1 MNLKKVWKPLLFSAI
16 VLGTVASTTTKTV
29 HAVPYPEKI
38 HKLPVGSK
46 IKLKDYGLSE
56 MPTDIKWG
64 PNTRIVVEK
73 GSQIG
78 TVDQLYTGAGYWG
91 RINQPPNGTPLYSVN
106 KGDTYRITNI
116 GTLKDGTKID
126 LLLTIDLSSNNNTGG
141 LHGIAFAN
149 GDTVGGGT
157 KQFDGTITHLVTS
170 SNFVREYV
178 NYVKAG
184 TNEKIEAN
192 TFTLWN
198 DIDVR
203 QGINELQ
210 STNGAFLFPQSDLD
224 VDGMVVYAPWDDD
237 VDGNTS
243 FRGAYMGLGRG
254 SGFVLEYAYPY
265 GGGKNSSGV
274 YLPNAMGFRYDLL
287 GRLNN
292 PPITIEKDP
301 PAPNA
306 PVKTV
311 TDGGRDVNGQTT
323 KPDKHW
329 VFDVAQEL
337 PAMPDKDVHY
347 SSWELVDEI
356 PRTADILGVKMI
368 DEQGNDVASK
378 FNISVSGQK
387 VTATAKSSSLAD
399 PNFYQHTYHMKID
412 TIVNINDQN
421 KTASQLR
428 TDNVA
433 KSTIDGHKKDSNH
446 VIVTPDFTDPKI
458 KKSVAKEG
466 ENWVNDEKLDYHHQ
480 TYNYKIDFT
489 LSDHADYT
497 SIVVTDHLEDIQT
510 FSGAKVLNAQG
521 EDVTAEWEFTGFP
534 KEGANKD
541 GAMATADITVKAKNP
556 AKYTRI
562 GGTYSILLTDVTLKG
577 AGAYDEAFYVKN
589 GKEVVPNRAKLDW
602 LDKTPDPNE
611 PNHLDSNQTTVTPPN
626 PVDVKIHKEVSVDNR
641 RTYGEHKHLP
651 SHDAKYHWKTTFN
664 LSKLMNYDELIL
676 TDHFADVQAPNLDI
690 AKMVRIDQ
698 AGKDITHKFDINTTA
713 KENVTEIVA
722 KCKPEFVND
731 FDDIRNDTETEL
743 HMTIDDVSLKGV
755 SAISEKKY
763 IKEGIETIPN
773 TAQIVVNPLI
783 KEGFHQD
790 NLFYQN
796 KTSNEAKVDIE
807 KPTKIDVHK
816 KVTVDG
822 GKNWVDVANL
832 PNHDGNYTWKTEF
845 TLPKYNNFE
854 QLVLTDHFA
863 DVQFPN
869 LNIEKMISIMQNGV
883 DIANKFNFST
893 RTNGNNVDVI
903 ATVKPEH
910 ANDFDDITEDR
921 FAKLEMI
928 IKDVNLKHVKPET
941 EKKYISNGQE
951 TIPNQST
958 ISVNPHLDFE
968 QFKQSK
974 DSNIAKV
981 NIQRPTDGSIHK
993 QVSIDKG
1000 KKWVDVA
1007 DLPNHDGEFTWKTE
1021 FTLPKFNNF
1030 EQFVLTERF
1039 ADVQMPNLDM
1049 DKMFSITQNEEDITH
1064 KFNVTKVEDTAKHT
1078 VNIIATVKQE
1088 FVDDFD
1094 DIREDKYAK
1103 VYMTIKDIHLKHVKA
1118 ETEKPFIHE
1127 GIETIPNQTNMTIN
1141 PHLDFE
1147 QFKRNKD
1154 SNISKVNIKKPTA
1167 VKIHKQ
1173 VSIDGGKT
1181 WGEIKDLPN
1190 HDGNYTWKTD
1200 FQLPK
1205 FNNFEQLILTDHF
1218 ADVQFPNL
1226 DISKMVSVLQN
1237 GRDITSK
1244 FSFSTK
1250 VNGDN
1255 VDVIATLNPELA
1267 DEFDDIQTDEEAHL
1281 EMIIKDVNLKKVKAK
1296 TEEKYINERDIEV
1309 IPNQTNIKVN
1319 PHLSFDQFKQNKDS
1333 NISKVNIK
1341 KPTELKIHKQVSIDG
1356 GKTWGDV
1363 KDLPNHDGNYTWK
1376 TDFQLPKFNNFEQLI
1391 LTDHFADVQFPNLNI
1406 EKMVTILQ
1414 NGRDITAKFNF
1425 STRANGNN
1433 VDVIATL
1440 KPELADEFDDIQTDA
1455 EAHLEMIIRD
1465 VNLKKVK
1472 AKTEEK
1478 YINAQNVEVIPN
1490 QTNAS
1495 VNPHLDFNQFKQNE
1509 DSNISKVNIIKPTAP
1524 TVGNPNDKT
1533 DKGKQVSIDGGKTWG
1548 DFKDLPKHDT
1558 VYDWKSTFSPSK
1570 YFNFDGAGSLTLM
1583 DTFENLQSIGGVKAS
1598 TMTDEQLAGLVSKN
1612 IIELKDKSGKVVS
1625 DKFNWTIEKSSNKI
1639 QSIIKASVKAE
1650 NADDF
1655 DDLGGVNKGDLQL
1668 LTLYIHQAT
1677 VRGATGHE
1685 EINYLGKDNRIEIP
1699 NKSGLNEDSGIK
1711 HFTGKIE
1718 TNTPKV
1724 RLPMVEPAIEKYVEA
1739 DGDDSGQNHAID
1751 QNAEQNM
1758 IMDKALERAQ
1768 RVLEEVQK
1776 LSNIPEDVQK
1786 AMDKL
1791 VETVAEVSS
1800 TADDITKATEK
1811 LEERVNK
1818 ALEKK
1823 NDKSEPVTLAEAQ
1836 EFAQDVLKQVESLP
1850 VPYSSDVEKAKKAL
1864 VDALAESTENKKE
1877 EVVAQNIQQ
1886 LAEYLK
1892 KIVEKEKAKQPTE
1905 DTTTSTSVEGH
1916 STSTRHQ

>member
-1 MNLKKVWKPLLFSAI
+1 MNFKKVWKPLLFSAI

-38 HKLPVGSK
+38 HNVPVGTK
-46 IKLKDYGLSE
+46 ISLNDYGITE
-56 MPTDIKWG
+56 YPTTFKWG
-64 PNTRIVVEK
+64 PNTRLVVEK

-116 GTLKDGTKID
+116 ATLKDGTSID
-126 LLLTIDLSSNNNTGG
+126 LLLTIDVSGNNNTGG
-141 LHGIAFAN
+141 LHGIAFVN
-149 GDTVGGGT
+149 GNQVGGGS
-157 KQFDGTITHLVTS
+157 KKLEGTITHLVTS

-178 NYVKAG
+178 NFVKSG
-184 TNEKIEAN
+184 TNEKVEAT
-192 TFTLWN
+192 TFAYWN

-203 QGINELQ
+203 QGINEHQ
-210 STNGAFLFPQSDLD
+210 STEAAFIFPNSDLD
-224 VDGMVVYAPWDDD
+224 RDGMVIYAPWDDD
-237 VDGNTS
+237 VDGNTTV
-243 FRGAYMGLGRG
+243 RGSYMGLGRG

-265 GGGKNSSGV
+265 TGGKNSSGV

-287 GRLNN
+287 GKINN
-292 PPITIEKDP
+292 APITIRKDP
-301 PAPNA
+301 PAPNG

-337 PAMPDKDVHY
+337 PAMPDNDVHY

-521 EDVTAEWEFTGFP
+521 EDVTEEWEFAGFP
-534 KEGANKD
+534 KAGANKD
-541 GAMATADITVKAKNP
+541 GAMATADITAKAKNP

-626 PVDVKIHKEVSVDNR
+626 PVDVKIYKEVSVDDR

-910 ANDFDDITEDR
+910 ANDFDDITENR

-928 IKDVNLKHVKPET
+928 IQDVNLKHVKPET

-981 NIQRPTDGSIHK
+981 NIQRPTDGSVHK

-1021 FTLPKFNNF
+1021 FILPKFNNF

-1154 SNISKVNIKKPTA
+1154 SNISKVNIKKPTP

-1173 VSIDGGKT
+1173 VSIDGGKS

-1319 PHLSFDQFKQNKDS
+1319 PHLSFDQFKQAKDS
-1333 NISKVNIK
+1333 NISKVNIIR
-1341 KPTELKIHKQVSIDG
+1341 PTD
-1356 GKTWGDV
+1356 
-1363 KDLPNHDGNYTWK
+1363 
-1376 TDFQLPKFNNFEQLI
+1376 
-1391 LTDHFADVQFPNLNI
+1391 
-1406 EKMVTILQ
+1406 
-1414 NGRDITAKFNF
+1414 
-1425 STRANGNN
+1425 
-1433 VDVIATL
+1433 
-1440 KPELADEFDDIQTDA
+1440 
-1455 EAHLEMIIRD
+1455 
-1465 VNLKKVK
+1465 
-1472 AKTEEK
+1472 
-1478 YINAQNVEVIPN
+1478 
-1490 QTNAS
+1490 
-1495 VNPHLDFNQFKQNE
+1495 
-1509 DSNISKVNIIKPTAP
+1509 P
-1524 TVGNPNDKT
+1524 TVGNPKDKNDR
-1533 DKGKQVSIDGGKTWG
+1533 GKQVSIDGGKTWS
-1548 DFKDLPKHDT
+1548 DFKDLAKHDSL
-1558 VYDWKSTFSPSK
+1558 YDWKSTFNPSK
-1570 YFNFDGAGSLTLM
+1570 YFNFDGRGSLTLT
-1583 DTFENLQSIGGVKAS
+1583 DTFEHLQTIGEVKVA
-1598 TMTDEQLAGLVSKN
+1598 TMTNEQLNDLVDKDLVEIQDRAGN
-1612 IIELKDKSGKVVS
+1612 RIS
-1625 DKFNWTIEKSSNKI
+1625 DKFTFTVEPFNKLAVT
-1639 QSIIKASVKAE
+1639 IKASVKAE
-1650 NADDF
+1650 FADEF
-1655 DDLGGVNKGDLQL
+1655 DDLGGVNQGDLQ
-1668 LTLYIHQAT
+1668 TIVLYIRQAT

-1685 EINYLGKDNRIEIP
+1685 EIHYLDADNRVYIP
-1699 NKSGLNEDSGIK
+1699 NVAGIKEDSGIK
-1711 HFTGKIE
+1711 HFTGKVK
-1718 TNTPKV
+1718 TNVAKV

-1776 LSNIPEDVQK
+1776 LSNISEDVQK

-1823 NDKSEPVTLAEAQ
+1823 NDKSEPVTLTEAQ

-1850 VPYSSDVEKAKKAL
+1850 VPYSTDVEKAKKSL

-1905 DTTTSTSVEGH
+1905 ETTTSTSVEGH

>member
-1 MNLKKVWKPLLFSAI
+1 MMMKFKKFIKPLLFSSLI
-16 VLGTVASTTTKTV
+16 LGTISCANFSSNKVDALSDTSMWKKVTRKQKFKLDELGLTQ
-29 HAVPYPEKI
+29 YPI
-38 HKLPVGSK
+38 PINWNSDSKLIVERGRDLGETNYDYWYGQNRPPQGTHDYSIDVG
-46 IKLKDYGLSE
+46 D
-56 MPTDIKWG
+56 
-64 PNTRIVVEK
+64 R
-73 GSQIG
+73 
-78 TVDQLYTGAGYWG
+78 
-91 RINQPPNGTPLYSVN
+91 
-106 KGDTYRITNI
+106 YRITNA
-116 GTLKDGTKID
+116 GTTKDGTKLDVIIEILD
-126 LLLTIDLSSNNNTGG
+126 RKLNSNGVTPS
-141 LHGIAFAN
+141 ITFAN
-149 GDTVGGGT
+149 SDLVGNGNDLFKGAIV
-157 KQFDGTITHLVTS
+157 QLVAGC
-170 SNFVREYV
+170 NWVDQQIKFV
-178 NYVKAG
+178 KSG
-184 TNEKIEAN
+184 TNELKEIA
-192 TFTLWN
+192 TYAVWT
-198 DIDVR
+198 DIDVW
-203 QGINELQ
+203 QGIDEKQ
-210 STNGAFLFPQSDLD
+210 SNKGAFYFDASDLKTFGTD
-224 VDGMVVYAPWDDD
+224 VYANWGEDI
-237 VDGNTS
+237 DGKSTLKGSYVGIGEQSQFFLRFQAPYRHADNVGRITS
-243 FRGAYMGLGRG
+243 FGDGYRLDVLGR
-254 SGFVLEYAYPY
+254 PT
-265 GGGKNSSGV
+265 
-274 YLPNAMGFRYDLL
+274 
-287 GRLNN
+287 N
-292 PPITIEKDP
+292 PPVEIVKDP

-489 LSDHADYT
+489 LSDHADYS

-521 EDVTAEWEFTGFP
+521 EDVTEEWEFAGFP
-534 KEGANKD
+534 KAGANKD

-626 PVDVKIHKEVSVDNR
+626 PVDVKIHKEVSVDDR

-941 EKKYISNGQE
+941 EKKYISNRQE

-1154 SNISKVNIKKPTA
+1154 SNISKVNIKKPTP

-1319 PHLSFDQFKQNKDS
+1319 PHLSFDQFKQAKDS
-1333 NISKVNIK
+1333 NISKVNIIR
-1341 KPTELKIHKQVSIDG
+1341 PTD
-1356 GKTWGDV
+1356 
-1363 KDLPNHDGNYTWK
+1363 
-1376 TDFQLPKFNNFEQLI
+1376 
-1391 LTDHFADVQFPNLNI
+1391 
-1406 EKMVTILQ
+1406 
-1414 NGRDITAKFNF
+1414 
-1425 STRANGNN
+1425 
-1433 VDVIATL
+1433 
-1440 KPELADEFDDIQTDA
+1440 
-1455 EAHLEMIIRD
+1455 
-1465 VNLKKVK
+1465 
-1472 AKTEEK
+1472 
-1478 YINAQNVEVIPN
+1478 
-1490 QTNAS
+1490 
-1495 VNPHLDFNQFKQNE
+1495 
-1509 DSNISKVNIIKPTAP
+1509 P
-1524 TVGNPNDKT
+1524 TVGNPKDKNDR
-1533 DKGKQVSIDGGKTWG
+1533 GKQVSIDGGKTWS
-1548 DFKDLPKHDT
+1548 DFKDLAKHDSL
-1558 VYDWKSTFSPSK
+1558 YDWKSTFNPSK
-1570 YFNFDGAGSLTLM
+1570 YFNFDGRGSLTLT
-1583 DTFENLQSIGGVKAS
+1583 DTFEHLQTIGEVKVA
-1598 TMTDEQLAGLVSKN
+1598 TMTNEQLNDLVDKDLVEIQDRAGN
-1612 IIELKDKSGKVVS
+1612 RIS
-1625 DKFNWTIEKSSNKI
+1625 DKFTFTVEPFNKLAVT
-1639 QSIIKASVKAE
+1639 IKASVKAE
-1650 NADDF
+1650 FADEF
-1655 DDLGGVNKGDLQL
+1655 DDLGGVNQGDLQ
-1668 LTLYIHQAT
+1668 TIVLYIRQAT

-1685 EINYLGKDNRIEIP
+1685 EIHYLDADNRVYIP
-1699 NKSGLNEDSGIK
+1699 NIAGIKEDSGIK
-1711 HFTGKIE
+1711 HFTGKVK
-1718 TNTPKV
+1718 TNVAKV

-1877 EVVAQNIQQ
+1877 EVVAQNVQQ

-1892 KIVEKEKAKQPTE
+1892 KIVEKEKAKQPSE
-1905 DTTTSTSVEGH
+1905 ETTTSTSVEGH
-1916 STSTRHQ
+1916 STSTRYQ

>member
-1 MNLKKVWKPLLFSAI
+1 MMMKFKKFIKPLLFSSLI
-16 VLGTVASTTTKTV
+16 LGTISCANFSSNKVDALSDTSMWKKVTRKQKFKLDELGLTQ
-29 HAVPYPEKI
+29 YPI
-38 HKLPVGSK
+38 PINWNSDSKLIVERGRDLGETNYDYWYGQNRPPQGTHDYSIDVG
-46 IKLKDYGLSE
+46 D
-56 MPTDIKWG
+56 
-64 PNTRIVVEK
+64 R
-73 GSQIG
+73 
-78 TVDQLYTGAGYWG
+78 
-91 RINQPPNGTPLYSVN
+91 
-106 KGDTYRITNI
+106 YRITNA
-116 GTLKDGTKID
+116 GTTKDGTKLDVIIEILD
-126 LLLTIDLSSNNNTGG
+126 RKLNSNGVTPS
-141 LHGIAFAN
+141 ITFAN
-149 GDTVGGGT
+149 SDLVGNGNDLFKGAIV
-157 KQFDGTITHLVTS
+157 QLVAGC
-170 SNFVREYV
+170 NWVDQQIKFV
-178 NYVKAG
+178 KSG
-184 TNEKIEAN
+184 TNELKEIA
-192 TFTLWN
+192 TYAVWT
-198 DIDVR
+198 DIDVW
-203 QGINELQ
+203 QGIDEKQ
-210 STNGAFLFPQSDLD
+210 SNKGAFYFDASDLKTFGTD
-224 VDGMVVYAPWDDD
+224 VYANWGEDI
-237 VDGNTS
+237 DGKSTLKGSYVGIGEQSQFFLRFQAPYRHADNVGRITS
-243 FRGAYMGLGRG
+243 FGDGYRLDVLGR
-254 SGFVLEYAYPY
+254 PT
-265 GGGKNSSGV
+265 
-274 YLPNAMGFRYDLL
+274 
-287 GRLNN
+287 N
-292 PPITIEKDP
+292 PPVEIVKDP

-399 PNFYQHTYHMKID
+399 SNFYQHTYHMKID

-433 KSTIDGHKKDSNH
+433 KSTIDGHKKESNH

-521 EDVTAEWEFTGFP
+521 EDVTEEWEFTGFP

-1154 SNISKVNIKKPTA
+1154 SNISKVNIKKPTP

-1319 PHLSFDQFKQNKDS
+1319 PHLSFDQFKQAKDS
-1333 NISKVNIK
+1333 NISKVNIIR
-1341 KPTELKIHKQVSIDG
+1341 PTD
-1356 GKTWGDV
+1356 
-1363 KDLPNHDGNYTWK
+1363 
-1376 TDFQLPKFNNFEQLI
+1376 
-1391 LTDHFADVQFPNLNI
+1391 
-1406 EKMVTILQ
+1406 
-1414 NGRDITAKFNF
+1414 
-1425 STRANGNN
+1425 
-1433 VDVIATL
+1433 
-1440 KPELADEFDDIQTDA
+1440 
-1455 EAHLEMIIRD
+1455 
-1465 VNLKKVK
+1465 
-1472 AKTEEK
+1472 
-1478 YINAQNVEVIPN
+1478 
-1490 QTNAS
+1490 
-1495 VNPHLDFNQFKQNE
+1495 
-1509 DSNISKVNIIKPTAP
+1509 P
-1524 TVGNPNDKT
+1524 TVGNPKDKNDR
-1533 DKGKQVSIDGGKTWG
+1533 GKQVSIDGGKTWS
-1548 DFKDLPKHDT
+1548 DFKDLAKHDSL
-1558 VYDWKSTFSPSK
+1558 YDWKSTFNPSK
-1570 YFNFDGAGSLTLM
+1570 YFNFDGHGSLTLT
-1583 DTFENLQSIGGVKAS
+1583 DTFEHLQTIGEVKVA
-1598 TMTDEQLAGLVSKN
+1598 TMTNEQLNDLVDKDLVEIQDRAGN
-1612 IIELKDKSGKVVS
+1612 RIS
-1625 DKFNWTIEKSSNKI
+1625 DKFTFTVEPFNKLAVT
-1639 QSIIKASVKAE
+1639 IKASVKAE
-1650 NADDF
+1650 FADEF
-1655 DDLGGVNKGDLQL
+1655 DDLGGVNQGDLQ
-1668 LTLYIHQAT
+1668 TIVLYIRQAT
-1677 VRGATGHE
+1677 VLGATGHE
-1685 EINYLGKDNRIEIP
+1685 EIHYLDADNRVYIP
-1699 NKSGLNEDSGIK
+1699 NVAGIKEDSGIK
-1711 HFTGKIE
+1711 HFTGKE
-1718 TNTPKV
+1718 KTNVAKV
-1724 RLPMVEPAIEKYVEA
+1724 RLPMVTPAIEKYVEA
-1739 DGDDSGQNHAID
+1739 DGDDSGQNYAID

-1791 VETVAEVSS
+1791 VETVAEVSL

-1823 NDKSEPVTLAEAQ
+1823 NDKSEPVILTEAQ

-1850 VPYSSDVEKAKKAL
+1850 VPYSTDVEKAKKAL

-1892 KIVEKEKAKQPTE
+1892 KIVEKEKAKQPSE
-1905 DTTTSTSVEGH
+1905 ETTTSTSVEGH
-1916 STSTRHQ
+1916 STSTRDR

>member
-1 MNLKKVWKPLLFSAI
+1 MMKFKKFIKPLLFSSLI
-16 VLGTVASTTTKTV
+16 LGTISCANFSSNKVDALSDTSMWKKVTRKQKFKLDELGLTQ
-29 HAVPYPEKI
+29 YPI
-38 HKLPVGSK
+38 PINWNSDSKLIVERGRDLGETNYDYWYGQNRPPQGTHDYSIDVG
-46 IKLKDYGLSE
+46 D
-56 MPTDIKWG
+56 
-64 PNTRIVVEK
+64 R
-73 GSQIG
+73 
-78 TVDQLYTGAGYWG
+78 
-91 RINQPPNGTPLYSVN
+91 
-106 KGDTYRITNI
+106 YRITNA
-116 GTLKDGTKID
+116 GTTKDGTKLDVIIEILD
-126 LLLTIDLSSNNNTGG
+126 RKLNSNGVTPS
-141 LHGIAFAN
+141 ITFAN
-149 GDTVGGGT
+149 SDLVGNGNDLFKGAIV
-157 KQFDGTITHLVTS
+157 QLVAGC
-170 SNFVREYV
+170 NWVDQQIKFV
-178 NYVKAG
+178 KSG
-184 TNEKIEAN
+184 TNELKEIA
-192 TFTLWN
+192 TYAVWT
-198 DIDVR
+198 DIDVW
-203 QGINELQ
+203 QGIDEKQ
-210 STNGAFLFPQSDLD
+210 SNKGAFYFDASDLKTFGTD
-224 VDGMVVYAPWDDD
+224 VYANWGEDI
-237 VDGNTS
+237 DGKSTLKGSYVGIGEQSQFFLRFQAPYRHADNVGRITS
-243 FRGAYMGLGRG
+243 FGDGYRLDVLGR
-254 SGFVLEYAYPY
+254 PT
-265 GGGKNSSGV
+265 
-274 YLPNAMGFRYDLL
+274 
-287 GRLNN
+287 N
-292 PPITIEKDP
+292 PPVEIVKDP

-421 KTASQLR
+421 KTASQLH

-521 EDVTAEWEFTGFP
+521 EDVTEEWEFAGFP
-534 KEGANKD
+534 KAGANKD

-626 PVDVKIHKEVSVDNR
+626 PVDVKIHKEVSVDDR

-763 IKEGIETIPN
+763 IKDGVETIPN

-790 NLFYQN
+790 NFFYQN

-981 NIQRPTDGSIHK
+981 NIQRPTDGSVHK

-1007 DLPNHDGEFTWKTE
+1007 DLPNHDGKFTWKTE
-1021 FTLPKFNNF
+1021 FILPKFNNF

-1154 SNISKVNIKKPTA
+1154 SNISKVNIKKPTP

-1319 PHLSFDQFKQNKDS
+1319 PHLSFDQFKQAKDS
-1333 NISKVNIK
+1333 NISKVNIIR
-1341 KPTELKIHKQVSIDG
+1341 PTD
-1356 GKTWGDV
+1356 
-1363 KDLPNHDGNYTWK
+1363 
-1376 TDFQLPKFNNFEQLI
+1376 
-1391 LTDHFADVQFPNLNI
+1391 
-1406 EKMVTILQ
+1406 
-1414 NGRDITAKFNF
+1414 
-1425 STRANGNN
+1425 
-1433 VDVIATL
+1433 
-1440 KPELADEFDDIQTDA
+1440 
-1455 EAHLEMIIRD
+1455 
-1465 VNLKKVK
+1465 
-1472 AKTEEK
+1472 
-1478 YINAQNVEVIPN
+1478 
-1490 QTNAS
+1490 
-1495 VNPHLDFNQFKQNE
+1495 
-1509 DSNISKVNIIKPTAP
+1509 P
-1524 TVGNPNDKT
+1524 TVGNPKDKNDR
-1533 DKGKQVSIDGGKTWG
+1533 GKQVSIDGGKTWS
-1548 DFKDLPKHDT
+1548 DFKDLAKHDSL
-1558 VYDWKSTFSPSK
+1558 YDWKSTFNPSK
-1570 YFNFDGAGSLTLM
+1570 YFNFDGRGSLTLT
-1583 DTFENLQSIGGVKAS
+1583 DTFEHLQTIGEVKVA
-1598 TMTDEQLAGLVSKN
+1598 TMTNEQLNDLVDKDLVEIQDRAGN
-1612 IIELKDKSGKVVS
+1612 RIS
-1625 DKFNWTIEKSSNKI
+1625 DKFTFTVEPFNKLAVT
-1639 QSIIKASVKAE
+1639 IKASVKAE
-1650 NADDF
+1650 FADEF
-1655 DDLGGVNKGDLQL
+1655 DDLGGVNQGDLQ
-1668 LTLYIHQAT
+1668 TIVLYIRQAT

-1685 EINYLGKDNRIEIP
+1685 EIHYLDADNRVYIP
-1699 NKSGLNEDSGIK
+1699 NVAGIKEDSGIK
-1711 HFTGKIE
+1711 HFTGKVK
-1718 TNTPKV
+1718 TNVAKV

>member
-1 MNLKKVWKPLLFSAI
+1 MNFKKVWKPLLFSAI

-38 HKLPVGSK
+38 HNVPVGTK
-46 IKLKDYGLSE
+46 ISLNDYGITE
-56 MPTDIKWG
+56 YPTTFKWG
-64 PNTRIVVEK
+64 PNTRLVVEK

-116 GTLKDGTKID
+116 ATLKDGTSID
-126 LLLTIDLSSNNNTGG
+126 LLLTIDVSGNNNTGG
-141 LHGIAFAN
+141 LHGIAFVN
-149 GDTVGGGT
+149 GNQVGGGS
-157 KQFDGTITHLVTS
+157 KKLEGTITHLVTS

-178 NYVKAG
+178 NFVKSG
-184 TNEKIEAN
+184 TNEKVEAT
-192 TFTLWN
+192 TFAYWN

-203 QGINELQ
+203 QGINEHQ
-210 STNGAFLFPQSDLD
+210 STEAAFIFPNSDLD
-224 VDGMVVYAPWDDD
+224 RDGMVIYAPWDDD
-237 VDGNTS
+237 VDGNTTV
-243 FRGAYMGLGRG
+243 RGSYMGLGRG

-265 GGGKNSSGV
+265 TGGKNSSGV

-287 GRLNN
+287 GKINN
-292 PPITIEKDP
+292 APITIRKDP
-301 PAPNA
+301 PAPNG

-337 PAMPDKDVHY
+337 PAMPDNDVHY

-521 EDVTAEWEFTGFP
+521 EDVTEEWEFAGFP
-534 KEGANKD
+534 KAGANKD
-541 GAMATADITVKAKNP
+541 GAMATADITAKAKNP

-626 PVDVKIHKEVSVDNR
+626 PVDVKIHKEVSVDDR

-893 RTNGNNVDVI
+893 RTSGNNVDVI

-981 NIQRPTDGSIHK
+981 NIQRPTDGSVHK

-1021 FTLPKFNNF
+1021 FILPKFNNF

-1154 SNISKVNIKKPTA
+1154 SNISKVNIKKPTP

-1181 WGEIKDLPN
+1181 CGEIKDLPN

-1319 PHLSFDQFKQNKDS
+1319 PHLSFDQFKQAKDS
-1333 NISKVNIK
+1333 NISKVNIIR
-1341 KPTELKIHKQVSIDG
+1341 PTD
-1356 GKTWGDV
+1356 
-1363 KDLPNHDGNYTWK
+1363 
-1376 TDFQLPKFNNFEQLI
+1376 
-1391 LTDHFADVQFPNLNI
+1391 
-1406 EKMVTILQ
+1406 
-1414 NGRDITAKFNF
+1414 
-1425 STRANGNN
+1425 
-1433 VDVIATL
+1433 
-1440 KPELADEFDDIQTDA
+1440 
-1455 EAHLEMIIRD
+1455 
-1465 VNLKKVK
+1465 
-1472 AKTEEK
+1472 
-1478 YINAQNVEVIPN
+1478 
-1490 QTNAS
+1490 
-1495 VNPHLDFNQFKQNE
+1495 
-1509 DSNISKVNIIKPTAP
+1509 P
-1524 TVGNPNDKT
+1524 TVGNPKDKNDR
-1533 DKGKQVSIDGGKTWG
+1533 GKQVSIDGGKTWS
-1548 DFKDLPKHDT
+1548 DFKDLAKHDSL
-1558 VYDWKSTFSPSK
+1558 YDWKSTFNPSK
-1570 YFNFDGAGSLTLM
+1570 YFNFDGRGSLTLT
-1583 DTFENLQSIGGVKAS
+1583 DTFEHLQTIGEVKVA
-1598 TMTDEQLAGLVSKN
+1598 TMTNEQLNDLVDKDLVEIQDRAGN
-1612 IIELKDKSGKVVS
+1612 RIS
-1625 DKFNWTIEKSSNKI
+1625 DKFTFTVEPFNKLAVT
-1639 QSIIKASVKAE
+1639 IKASVKAE
-1650 NADDF
+1650 FADEF
-1655 DDLGGVNKGDLQL
+1655 DDLGGVNQGDLQ
-1668 LTLYIHQAT
+1668 TIVLYIRQAT
-1677 VRGATGHE
+1677 IRGATGHE
-1685 EINYLGKDNRIEIP
+1685 EIHYLDADNRVYIP
-1699 NKSGLNEDSGIK
+1699 NVAGIKEDSGIK
-1711 HFTGKIE
+1711 HFTGKE
-1718 TNTPKV
+1718 KTNVAKV
-1724 RLPMVEPAIEKYVEA
+1724 RLPMVTPAIEKYVEA

-1758 IMDKALERAQ
+1758 MMDKALERAQ

-1800 TADDITKATEK
+1800 TAEDINKATEK

-1823 NDKSEPVTLAEAQ
+1823 NDKSEPVTLTEAQ
-1836 EFAQDVLKQVESLP
+1836 EFAQNVLKQVESLP
-1850 VPYSSDVEKAKKAL
+1850 VPYSTDVEKAKKAL

-1892 KIVEKEKAKQPTE
+1892 KIVEKEKAKQPSE
-1905 DTTTSTSVEGH
+1905 ETTTSTSVEGH

>member
-1 MNLKKVWKPLLFSAI
+1 MMMKFKKFIKPLLFSSLI
-16 VLGTVASTTTKTV
+16 LGTISCANFSSNKVDALSDTSMWKKVTRKQKFKLDELGLTQ
-29 HAVPYPEKI
+29 YPI
-38 HKLPVGSK
+38 PINWNSDSKLIVERGRDLGETNYDYWYGQNRPPQGTHDYSIDVG
-46 IKLKDYGLSE
+46 D
-56 MPTDIKWG
+56 
-64 PNTRIVVEK
+64 R
-73 GSQIG
+73 
-78 TVDQLYTGAGYWG
+78 
-91 RINQPPNGTPLYSVN
+91 
-106 KGDTYRITNI
+106 YRITNA
-116 GTLKDGTKID
+116 GTTKDGTKLDVIIEILD
-126 LLLTIDLSSNNNTGG
+126 RKLNSNGVTPS
-141 LHGIAFAN
+141 ITFAN
-149 GDTVGGGT
+149 SDLVGNGNDLFKGAIV
-157 KQFDGTITHLVTS
+157 QLVAGC
-170 SNFVREYV
+170 NWVDQQIKFV
-178 NYVKAG
+178 KSG
-184 TNEKIEAN
+184 TNELKEIA
-192 TFTLWN
+192 TYAVWT
-198 DIDVR
+198 DIDVW
-203 QGINELQ
+203 QGIDEKQ
-210 STNGAFLFPQSDLD
+210 SNKGAFYFDASDLKTFGTD
-224 VDGMVVYAPWDDD
+224 VYANWGEDI
-237 VDGNTS
+237 DGKSTLKGSYVGIGEQSQFFLRFQAPYRHADNVGRITS
-243 FRGAYMGLGRG
+243 FGDGYRLDVLGR
-254 SGFVLEYAYPY
+254 PT
-265 GGGKNSSGV
+265 
-274 YLPNAMGFRYDLL
+274 
-287 GRLNN
+287 N
-292 PPITIEKDP
+292 PPVEIVKDP

-378 FNISVSGQK
+378 FNISISGQK

-521 EDVTAEWEFTGFP
+521 EDVTEEWEFAGFP
-534 KEGANKD
+534 KAGANKD

-626 PVDVKIHKEVSVDNR
+626 PVDVKIHKEVSVDDR

-763 IKEGIETIPN
+763 IKDGVETIPN

-790 NLFYQN
+790 NFFYQN

-807 KPTKIDVHK
+807 KPTKIDLHK

-832 PNHDGNYTWKTEF
+832 SNHDGNYTWKTEF

-981 NIQRPTDGSIHK
+981 NIQRPTDGSVHK

-1021 FTLPKFNNF
+1021 FILPKFNNF

-1154 SNISKVNIKKPTA
+1154 SNISKVNIKKPTP

-1173 VSIDGGKT
+1173 VSVDGGKT

-1319 PHLSFDQFKQNKDS
+1319 PHLSFDQFKQAKDS
-1333 NISKVNIK
+1333 NISKVNIIR
-1341 KPTELKIHKQVSIDG
+1341 PTD
-1356 GKTWGDV
+1356 
-1363 KDLPNHDGNYTWK
+1363 
-1376 TDFQLPKFNNFEQLI
+1376 
-1391 LTDHFADVQFPNLNI
+1391 
-1406 EKMVTILQ
+1406 
-1414 NGRDITAKFNF
+1414 
-1425 STRANGNN
+1425 
-1433 VDVIATL
+1433 
-1440 KPELADEFDDIQTDA
+1440 
-1455 EAHLEMIIRD
+1455 
-1465 VNLKKVK
+1465 
-1472 AKTEEK
+1472 
-1478 YINAQNVEVIPN
+1478 
-1490 QTNAS
+1490 
-1495 VNPHLDFNQFKQNE
+1495 
-1509 DSNISKVNIIKPTAP
+1509 P
-1524 TVGNPNDKT
+1524 TVGNPKDKNDR
-1533 DKGKQVSIDGGKTWG
+1533 GKQVSIDGGKTWS
-1548 DFKDLPKHDT
+1548 DFKALAKHDSL
-1558 VYDWKSTFSPSK
+1558 YDWKSTFNPSK
-1570 YFNFDGAGSLTLM
+1570 FFNFDGQASLTLT
-1583 DTFENLQSIGGVKAS
+1583 DTFEHLQTIGEVKVA
-1598 TMTDEQLAGLVSKN
+1598 TMTNEQLNDLVDKDLVEIQDRAGN
-1612 IIELKDKSGKVVS
+1612 RIS
-1625 DKFNWTIEKSSNKI
+1625 DKFTFTVEPFNKLAVT
-1639 QSIIKASVKAE
+1639 IKASVKAE
-1650 NADDF
+1650 FADEF
-1655 DDLGGVNKGDLQL
+1655 DDLGGVNQGDLQ
-1668 LTLYIHQAT
+1668 TIVLYIRQAT

-1685 EINYLGKDNRIEIP
+1685 EIHYLDADNRVYIP
-1699 NKSGLNEDSGIK
+1699 NVAGIKEDSGIK
-1711 HFTGKIE
+1711 HFTGKE
-1718 TNTPKV
+1718 KTNVAKV
-1724 RLPMVEPAIEKYVEA
+1724 RLPMVTPAIEKYVEA

-1758 IMDKALERAQ
+1758 MMDKALERAQ

-1823 NDKSEPVTLAEAQ
+1823 NDKSEPVTLTEAQ

-1850 VPYSSDVEKAKKAL
+1850 VPYSTDVEKAKKPL

-1905 DTTTSTSVEGH
+1905 ETTTSTSVEGH
-1916 STSTRHQ
+1916 STSTRDR

>member
-1 MNLKKVWKPLLFSAI
+1 MMMKFKKFIKPLLFSSLI
-16 VLGTVASTTTKTV
+16 LGTISCANFSSNKVDALSDTSMWKKVTRKQKFKLDELGLTQ
-29 HAVPYPEKI
+29 YPI
-38 HKLPVGSK
+38 PINWNSDSKLIVERGRDLGETNYDYWYGQNRPPQGTHDYSIDVG
-46 IKLKDYGLSE
+46 D
-56 MPTDIKWG
+56 
-64 PNTRIVVEK
+64 R
-73 GSQIG
+73 
-78 TVDQLYTGAGYWG
+78 
-91 RINQPPNGTPLYSVN
+91 
-106 KGDTYRITNI
+106 YRITNA
-116 GTLKDGTKID
+116 GTTKDGTKLDVIIEILD
-126 LLLTIDLSSNNNTGG
+126 RKLNSNGVTPS
-141 LHGIAFAN
+141 ITFAN
-149 GDTVGGGT
+149 SDLVGNGNDLFKGAIV
-157 KQFDGTITHLVTS
+157 QLVAGC
-170 SNFVREYV
+170 NWVDQQIKFV
-178 NYVKAG
+178 KSG
-184 TNEKIEAN
+184 TNELKEIA
-192 TFTLWN
+192 TYAVWT
-198 DIDVR
+198 DIDVW
-203 QGINELQ
+203 QGIDEKQ
-210 STNGAFLFPQSDLD
+210 SNKGAFYFDASDLKTFGTD
-224 VDGMVVYAPWDDD
+224 VYANWGEDI
-237 VDGNTS
+237 DGKSTLKGSYVGIGEQSQFFLRFQAPYRHADNVGRITS
-243 FRGAYMGLGRG
+243 FGDGYRLDVLGR
-254 SGFVLEYAYPY
+254 PT
-265 GGGKNSSGV
+265 
-274 YLPNAMGFRYDLL
+274 
-287 GRLNN
+287 N
-292 PPITIEKDP
+292 PPVEIVKDP

-521 EDVTAEWEFTGFP
+521 EDVTEEWEFAGFP
-534 KEGANKD
+534 KAGANKD
-541 GAMATADITVKAKNP
+541 GAMATADITAKAKNP

-626 PVDVKIHKEVSVDNR
+626 PVDVKIHKEVSVDDR

-790 NLFYQN
+790 NFFYQN

-822 GKNWVDVANL
+822 EKNWVDVANL

-854 QLVLTDHFA
+854 QLILTDHFA

-958 ISVNPHLDFE
+958 ISVNPHLDFDL
-968 QFKQSK
+968 FKQSK
-974 DSNIAKV
+974 DSNISTV
-981 NIQRPTDGSIHK
+981 TLQPPTDGSVHK

-1021 FTLPKFNNF
+1021 FILPKFNNF

-1064 KFNVTKVEDTAKHT
+1064 KFNVTKVEDTEKHT

-1154 SNISKVNIKKPTA
+1154 SNIAKVNIQRPTDGSVHKQVSIDKGKKWVDVADLPNHDGEFTWKTEFILPKFNNFEQFVLTEHFADVQMPNLDMDKMFSITQNEEDITHKFNVTKVEDTEKHTVNIIATVKQEFVDDFDDIREDKYAKVYMTIKDIHLKHVKAETEKPFVHEGIETIPNQTNITINPHLDFEQFKRNKDSNISKVNIKEPTP

-1250 VNGDN
+1250 INGDN

-1296 TEEKYINERDIEV
+1296 TEEKYINDRDIEV

-1319 PHLSFDQFKQNKDS
+1319 AHLSFDQFKQTKDS
-1333 NISKVNIK
+1333 NISKVNIIR
-1341 KPTELKIHKQVSIDG
+1341 PTD
-1356 GKTWGDV
+1356 
-1363 KDLPNHDGNYTWK
+1363 
-1376 TDFQLPKFNNFEQLI
+1376 
-1391 LTDHFADVQFPNLNI
+1391 
-1406 EKMVTILQ
+1406 
-1414 NGRDITAKFNF
+1414 
-1425 STRANGNN
+1425 
-1433 VDVIATL
+1433 
-1440 KPELADEFDDIQTDA
+1440 
-1455 EAHLEMIIRD
+1455 
-1465 VNLKKVK
+1465 
-1472 AKTEEK
+1472 
-1478 YINAQNVEVIPN
+1478 
-1490 QTNAS
+1490 
-1495 VNPHLDFNQFKQNE
+1495 
-1509 DSNISKVNIIKPTAP
+1509 P
-1524 TVGNPNDKT
+1524 TVGNPKDKNDR
-1533 DKGKQVSIDGGKTWG
+1533 GKQVSIDGGKTWS
-1548 DFKDLPKHDT
+1548 DFKDLAKHDSL
-1558 VYDWKSTFSPSK
+1558 YDWKSTFNPSK
-1570 YFNFDGAGSLTLM
+1570 YFNFDGHGSLTLT
-1583 DTFENLQSIGGVKAS
+1583 DTFEHLQTIGEVKVA
-1598 TMTDEQLAGLVSKN
+1598 TMTNEQLNDLVDKDLVEIQDRAGN
-1612 IIELKDKSGKVVS
+1612 RIS
-1625 DKFNWTIEKSSNKI
+1625 DKFIFTVEPFNKLAVT
-1639 QSIIKASVKAE
+1639 IKASVKAE
-1650 NADDF
+1650 FADEF
-1655 DDLGGVNKGDLQL
+1655 DDLGGVNQGDLQ
-1668 LTLYIHQAT
+1668 TIVLYIRQAT

-1685 EINYLGKDNRIEIP
+1685 EIHYLDADNRVYIP
-1699 NKSGLNEDSGIK
+1699 NIAGIKEDSGIK
-1711 HFTGKIE
+1711 HFTGKE
-1718 TNTPKV
+1718 KTNVAKV
-1724 RLPMVEPAIEKYVEA
+1724 RLPMVTPAIEKYVEA

-1758 IMDKALERAQ
+1758 MMDKALERAQ

-1850 VPYSSDVEKAKKAL
+1850 VPYSSDVEKAKKSL

-1916 STSTRHQ
+1916 STSTRYQ

>member
-521 EDVTAEWEFTGFP
+521 EDVTEEWEFAGFP
-534 KEGANKD
+534 KAGANKD
-541 GAMATADITVKAKNP
+541 GAMATADITAKAKNP

-626 PVDVKIHKEVSVDNR
+626 PVDVKIHKEVSVDDR

-981 NIQRPTDGSIHK
+981 NIQRPTDGSVHK

-1007 DLPNHDGEFTWKTE
+1007 DLPNHDGEFTGKTE
-1021 FTLPKFNNF
+1021 FILPKFNNF

-1154 SNISKVNIKKPTA
+1154 SNISKVNIKKPTP

-1173 VSIDGGKT
+1173 VSVDGGKT

-1319 PHLSFDQFKQNKDS
+1319 PHLSFDQFKQ
-1333 NISKVNIK
+1333 
-1341 KPTELKIHKQVSIDG
+1341 
-1356 GKTWGDV
+1356 
-1363 KDLPNHDGNYTWK
+1363 
-1376 TDFQLPKFNNFEQLI
+1376 
-1391 LTDHFADVQFPNLNI
+1391 
-1406 EKMVTILQ
+1406 
-1414 NGRDITAKFNF
+1414 AK
-1425 STRANGNN
+1425 
-1433 VDVIATL
+1433 
-1440 KPELADEFDDIQTDA
+1440 
-1455 EAHLEMIIRD
+1455 
-1465 VNLKKVK
+1465 
-1472 AKTEEK
+1472 
-1478 YINAQNVEVIPN
+1478 
-1490 QTNAS
+1490 
-1495 VNPHLDFNQFKQNE
+1495 

-1598 TMTDEQLAGLVSKN
+1598 TMTDEQLNDLVDKDLVEIQDRAGN
-1612 IIELKDKSGKVVS
+1612 RIS
-1625 DKFNWTIEKSSNKI
+1625 DKFTFTVEPFNKLAVT
-1639 QSIIKASVKAE
+1639 IKASVKAE
-1650 NADDF
+1650 FADEF
-1655 DDLGGVNKGDLQL
+1655 DDLGGVNQGDLQ
-1668 LTLYIHQAT
+1668 TIVLYIRQAT

-1685 EINYLGKDNRIEIP
+1685 EIHYLDADNRVYIP
-1699 NKSGLNEDSGIK
+1699 NVAGIKEDSGIK
-1711 HFTGKIE
+1711 HFTGKVK
-1718 TNTPKV
+1718 TNVAKV

-1776 LSNIPEDVQK
+1776 LSNISEDVQK

-1823 NDKSEPVTLAEAQ
+1823 NDKSEPVTLTEAQ